1 MATKQELEDAYQILA
16 EHYGLDPL
24 AFGRRERPNHT
35 TGLPDDICEQYG
47 SMVMVNMRVFGA
59 EETAIEV
66 IREAFRVHRE
76 RTGEKVGVTTSLSN
90 VLNTKLANKL
100 AESNIRKVGDL
111 EGKTE
116 ADLYGIKHISFAGVE
131 EIKRML
137 IDNRASILASKVV

>member
-16 EHYGLDPL
+16 DHYGLAPL
-24 AFGRRERPNHT
+24 LFGRRERLSHT

-66 IREAFRVHRE
+66 IREAFKVHRE
-76 RTGEKVGVTTSLSN
+76 RSGEKVGVTTSLSN
-90 VLNTKLANKL
+90 VLSTRLSNTL
-100 AESNIRKVGDL
+100 AESNIRVVGDL
-111 EGKTE
+111 EGKTVS
-116 ADLYGIKHISFAGVE
+116 DLHEIKNVSFAGVE

-137 IDNRASILASKVV
+137 IDNKASILASKAG

>member
-59 EETAIEV
+59 EETAIKV
-66 IREAFRVHRE
+66 IREAFKVHRE
-76 RTGEKVGVTTSLSN
+76 RSGEKVGVTTSLSN
-90 VLNTKLANKL
+90 VLSTRLANTL
-100 AESNIRKVGDL
+100 AESNIRVVGDL
-111 EGKTE
+111 EGKTVS
-116 ADLYGIKHISFAGVE
+116 DLHGIKNVSFAGVE

-137 IDNRASILASKVV
+137 IDNRASILESKVR